1 MRVAMLVGALML
13 NVLAGLYESGWA
25 LDVSTDA
32 GLSDVGQVRAC
43 EDTFPPPS
51 WP

>member
-1 MRVAMLVGALML
+1 MRVAMLVGALMFNL
-13 NVLAGLYESGWA
+13 LAGLYESGWA

-32 GLSDVGQVRAC
+32 GLSDRGDVRATS
-43 EDTFPPPS
+43 DFPPPA